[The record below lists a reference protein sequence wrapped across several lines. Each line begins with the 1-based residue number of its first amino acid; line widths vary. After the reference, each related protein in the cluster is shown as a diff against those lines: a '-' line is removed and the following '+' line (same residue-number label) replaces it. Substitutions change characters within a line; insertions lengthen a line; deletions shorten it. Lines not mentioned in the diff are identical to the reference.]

1 MRFEIKTPKFRQ
13 FFLSVVL
20 IMVEGTSPLFA
31 QTSQIQTDAFGS
43 AGGES
48 ASANYATSFILGQ
61 SSPADSASSSNF
73 REMGGFLASVF
84 MDLSTGVDER
94 DLTEEA
100 SLPEVF
106 TLEQNF
112 PNPFNPAT
120 KISFEAPADW
130 TKPVTL
136 HIFSVQG
143 HLVKTLVEGKVAPG
157 AHTMVWDGKD
167 AAGEPVASGIY
178 FYKIIS
184 GNFVAVKKMLFTK

>member
-1 MRFEIKTPKFRQ
+1 MTTP
-13 FFLSVVL
+13 LV
-20 IMVEGTSPLFA
+20 A
-31 QTSQIQTDAFGS
+31 QTSSSQIQTDAFGS

-48 ASANYATSFILGQ
+48 ASANFLTHLIVGQ
-61 SSPADSASSSNF
+61 SSPIDSAVSRNF
-73 REMGGFLASVF
+73 IEMGGFLASAFV
-84 MDLSTGVDER
+84 DLGTGVGER
-94 DLTEEA
+94 DLPTEA

-112 PNPFNPAT
+112 PNPFLSGAKSRSAGNPAT
-120 KISFEAPADW
+120 KISFEVPPDW

-136 HIFSVQG
+136 RIFNVQG

-157 AHTMVWDGKD
+157 AHTIVWDGKD